1 MQGLYPSRRS
11 VVSRLTCREKM
22 RRTNQKMQH
31 PRQGQIA
38 REVLSSAGPQ
48 IVNPPRQAIPPAT
61 LIDLDP
67 MANRM
72 SRGWSNCRV
81 SSTDKVPGYNQHREH
96 PLTPAVGLCG
106 SGNRSHTAGGEW
118 QHLRFRKQGRLARRS
133 VPKSS
138 DTEDVI
144 FSESGSGTAA
154 TERQG

>member
-67 MANRM
+67 MANE
-72 SRGWSNCRV
+72 CREAGRIAGFHQLTKFRATT
-81 SSTDKVPGYNQHREH
+81 ST
-96 PLTPAVGLCG
+96 
-106 SGNRSHTAGGEW
+106 GNI
-118 QHLRFRKQGRLARRS
+118 
-133 VPKSS
+133 P
-138 DTEDVI
+138 
-144 FSESGSGTAA
+144 
-154 TERQG
+154 